1 MVEIY
6 LARHGQS
13 RANAEGIIAGHIDS
27 PLNEIG
33 RQQARELVELINKAG
48 LKFDYIYVSPLI
60 RAKETAQI
68 ISEGTGSPDP
78 VVMNELIER
87 DFGIL
92 TGKTYEDIPRL
103 ATELLEADKIGYFL
117 EGEGVETFPKALERA
132 EGVLEKVKSLHKTGN
147 VLLVAHGDIGM
158 MLFSAFHKTPW
169 RETLLHFHFGNSEL
183 LHLHEDAKHKPHV
196 FEIDQR
202 GIVEKL

>member
-103 ATELLEADKIGYFL
+103 ATELLEADKIGYFRKRFGKS
-117 EGEGVETFPKALERA
+117 EVITQKRKCTASGAWRYRYDAFFGFSQNSLERNLA
-132 EGVLEKVKSLHKTGN
+132 
-147 VLLVAHGDIGM
+147 A
-158 MLFSAFHKTPW
+158 FSFWQLRAFTFA
-169 RETLLHFHFGNSEL
+169 RRRQAQTARL
-183 LHLHEDAKHKPHV
+183 
-196 FEIDQR
+196 
-202 GIVEKL
+202 